1 MDNGQLRNPFGMI
14 IKRQNMSENKWNH
27 FKIVP
32 QGHCLHNHC
41 QLSIV
46 NCQFGEAAKFLFI
59 LLLNLVL
66 FSNLFFFLL
75 RRAAAV
81 LAQPGQKMLGHGG
94 PVGKQEGAVP
104 EHGVAV
110 PACPAVI
117 GDAQGEHVP
126 RFYVPSLPP
135 QEQTRLPWGRRT
147 ACRGCP

>member
-1 MDNGQLRNPFGMI
+1 MRGGKDAYRIGPHTSYQTALQIPFFRTTERYRAAQGKNDYTYLAHDLPALR
-14 IKRQNMSENKWNH
+14 
-27 FKIVP
+27 
-32 QGHCLHNHC
+32 
-41 QLSIV
+41 
-46 NCQFGEAAKFLFI
+46 AKFQFI
-59 LLLNLVL
+59 LLLNLVS

-94 PVGKQEGAVP
+94 SVGKQEGAVP